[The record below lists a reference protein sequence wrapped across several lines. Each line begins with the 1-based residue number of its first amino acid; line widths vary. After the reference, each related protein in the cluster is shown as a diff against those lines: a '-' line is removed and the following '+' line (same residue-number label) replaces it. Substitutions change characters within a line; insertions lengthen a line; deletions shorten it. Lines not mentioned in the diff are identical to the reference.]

1 MNEPGRQKPFI
12 IPVFIP
18 HAGCPHQ
25 CLFCD
30 QTRTTGVDR
39 LFPTVDHL
47 HGEIERFLGYRRDP
61 DRRTEI
67 AFFGGNFLGLS
78 DTRITGLLNLAGS
91 YVRSG
96 RVQGIRFSTRPDT
109 IDARRLALIRS
120 HPVTT
125 IEIGAQSMNAAVLA
139 VSRRGH
145 TPQETI
151 RAMAHLEQYHG
162 RIGLQMMVGLPGD
175 SEPSV
180 LDSARKMADLAPDFV
195 RIYPCLVLKGS
206 PLEQWH
212 QTGRYTPLSLE
223 ESIAPVKQIYRLMT
237 SKGIAVIRMG
247 LQPTAELNAGAGVVA
262 GPFHPAFGELV
273 YSSLWLDALRDA
285 LETHG
290 FTRLDLTIETHP
302 SAISRVRGHRNA
314 NVDRLRREFKLG
326 GIHTRPDSRLAENIV
341 RINGIIC
348 PL

>member
-1 MNEPGRQKPFI
+1 MNEPRRQKPFI

-30 QTRTTGVDR
+30 QTRTTGADR
-39 LFPTVDHL
+39 RFPTVGRL
-47 HGEIERFLGYRRDP
+47 HAQIEQFLSYRRDP

-78 DTRITGLLNLAGS
+78 DARITRLLDAAGFH
-91 YVRSG
+91 VRSK

-109 IDARRLALIRS
+109 VDVRRLALIRS
-120 HPVTT
+120 YPVTT

-139 VSRRGH
+139 ASHRGH
-145 TPQETI
+145 SPEETI
-151 RAMAHLEQYHG
+151 RAMAHLAQRRH

-175 SEPSV
+175 TQPSV
-180 LDSARKMADLAPDFV
+180 LDSARKIADLAPDFV

-206 PLEQWH
+206 PLERWH

-223 ESIAPVKQIYRLMT
+223 ESIDLVKQIYRLMT
-237 SKGIAVIRMG
+237 SRGIAVIRMG
-247 LQPTAELNAGAGVVA
+247 LQPTTELNAGAGVVA

-273 YSSLWLDALRDA
+273 YSSMWLDALRDA
-285 LETHG
+285 LDAHG
-290 FTRLDLTIETHP
+290 FSRLNLTIETHP
-302 SAISRVRGHRNA
+302 SAISRVRGYRNA
-314 NVDRLRREFKLG
+314 NVVRLCREFDLR
-326 GIHTRPDSRLAENIV
+326 GIQTRPDSRLAETIV
-341 RINGIIC
+341 RINGITC
-348 PL
+348 SL